1 MGYDLG
7 VGRPDF
13 LDLDP
18 NIQPQFLASVA
29 GKVAGLI
36 LAVFPVTIF
45 KKRPEDADY
54 LLVLGSSESA
64 FSHCF
69 AAQVRRD
76 PLLLPGFFGSGFS
89 RYVAESA

>member
-1 MGYDLG
+1 L
-7 VGRPDF
+7 GRPDF
-13 LDLDP
+13 LRLDP

-36 LAVFPVTIF
+36 LAVFPVTII
-45 KKRPEDADY
+45 KKRPEDGDY

-64 FSHCF
+64 LSRCF

-89 RYVAESA
+89 RYVAEPI